1 MLGEQWPSSMWR
13 ADIRECPQYGLISGF
28 VDPWLFEQGD
38 ASTYPFPDFSI
49 DKFMM
54 FLKQVRETRGYDI
67 SFQAPCSILT
77 PMYLDIMMKDKG
89 YRKFVN
95 AKCKF
100 VVEKINLEA
109 QMHGEHYVYCKVVK
123 AVEACPARSSL
134 LTFTVREVSSNVLKT
149 VQAFVF
155 FQSYKQMTLK
165 EWRFHPESPGSAS
178 DEVEDPESSEE
189 EDCDSEEEDG

>member
-1 MLGEQWPSSMWR
+1 MWN
-13 ADIRECPQYGLISGF
+13 ADIRQCPQYGLICGF
-28 VDPWLFEQGD
+28 VQPWLFELGD
-38 ASTYPFPDFSI
+38 ASTYPFPDYSI
-49 DKFMM
+49 DKFKM
-54 FLKQVRETRGYDI
+54 FLKQVRESRGYDI
-67 SFQAPCSILT
+67 SFKPPGSTLS

-100 VVEKINLEA
+100 VVGKINLEA
-109 QMHGEHYVYCKVVK
+109 QMHGEHYVYRKVVK
-123 AVEACPARSSL
+123 AVEACLSRSSL

-155 FQSYKQMTLK
+155 FETFKRMTLK
-165 EWRFHPESPGSAS
+165 EWRFHPESPGISS

-189 EDCDSEEEDG
+189 EDCDSEEDG